1 MVGCGNIGG
10 REGLVYDRLWKSKFS
25 MEEYFGRGKCG
36 VHHIFV
42 KPDLRLKPCSVVIIF
57 F

>member
-1 MVGCGNIGG
+1 MVPSGP
-10 REGLVYDRLWKSKFS
+10 GLAKGHGLTK
-25 MEEYFGRGKCG
+25 GRGMFG